1 MILYSIQTI
10 HVIQIRGIAQRKE
23 NMAAEKTTKND
34 FQVQQDM
41 EDLVLNLRKEI
52 DKLPRGEIILSIK
65 VEDHKPVKVDYIRTE
80 NII

>member
-1 MILYSIQTI
+1 MT
-10 HVIQIRGIAQRKE
+10 
-23 NMAAEKTTKND
+23 AEKTTKND

-52 DKLPRGEIILSIK
+52 GKLNKGEITISII

-80 NII
+80 NIIG